1 MTIANVWRSLQG
13 QARRWLPPKGGSDPA
28 SGGGAHRAK
37 VAALLAVSLFGAQQ
51 AAAADPW
58 PEPVC
63 KLKNYDIITSTF
75 HQSVA
80 QMNDGGWKVWGEAG
94 NPANASAV
102 APPVDIVLPVDGN
115 GQTPKALLVTA
126 GSNSSN
132 NVQDVVLG
140 NDGNFYAWGKNGTVL
155 PTTYTGGNTNTV
167 NLFKTGL
174 LLPSGVSAG
183 DVEMLTAGYHIL
195 ALVTKQGAAY
205 ILSNGADAALS
216 ANGGTTTTAW
226 SRVQTAAGVNLDNVI
241 AVRVFVGTN
250 NNGGAAIA
258 LTKESNGTRK
268 LYTWGNNSR
277 VVGGGSA
284 TTSHSYATELAQP
297 TVGAGMLPKMIG
309 VTGRGNQA
317 TSQSSFYVLYT
328 TDPDN
333 VNSTGTMYAMGR
345 NDERQ
350 LGDFTTTSR
359 NAWAPVQKPTAG
371 FNATT
376 GLWNGTTHADFTDVR
391 MFSVQE
397 HDYGSSSTGSAAL
410 IVDNGDVWTWGS
422 NSGAMIGGKADSA
435 QMPAA
440 YAAEGTDALDPAIRG
455 YLMASKGSSNVKARY
470 IELGGHTTAFLPA
483 KKPQYCYVGHKIN
496 GSMGDNTTDPA
507 ETNKWQFQ
515 CEGTAAIMLCGS
527 DALIATNDTYTPIPV
542 PDVPVVVG
550 NAYDNDEWQ
559 GDVATTRIVTDGDTT
574 TSKGIVGQVLTPAT
588 PINYGPVPYLDTVT
602 GKVIVPPG
610 TNPGD
615 YEIKYRIKDNQFGD
629 TIYADATIKLTVSG
643 IKAIPDTA
651 TTTPGTPVTTNVIS
665 NDTHPADD
673 PLNPEVELVGQP
685 PNGTVVCNSPAN
697 GQCTYTP
704 KPGFKGTDTYTYK
717 VCLAAPKANQ
727 CDTTTVT
734 VAVGEPPAIAAYP
747 DADATTVNVPVTT
760 SVLANDIAVGG
771 TIDPASVQL
780 VGTPTGPGTATVNCS
795 NGYCTLTS
803 STPGTYSYTYKVCMA
818 NPNQATCTTSTVQV
832 LVTVSAGTPGITAA
846 PDFDATPKNTPVTTT
861 VLYND
866 KAVGGAINPGSVS
879 VTGGP
884 GHGGTSVDPSTGKI
898 TYTPAAD
905 FVGTDTYTYQVC
917 LANPNQATCTT
928 TTVTVKVGDP
938 AITAQNDSTQVP
950 PGATSVTTPVL
961 NNDTPVGG
969 ELDPTSVTIITPP
982 GKGMAVP
989 NPDGTVTYTPGG
1001 GFDGTDEYTYQV
1013 CLKNPKEACSTAKVS
1028 ITDAKP
1034 DVFALIQMPEKAN
1047 PGTQVTALLT
1057 FGNQGQQPAGEV
1069 TYKVTGLPQ
1078 GLGTVDCTGATCTYD
1093 SATQTVTITGLPTT
1107 LASAQT
1113 QEVQLRWT
1121 VPADAA
1127 DAASYTLTAKIATT
1141 TAGNPTGND
1150 QDSAALTVQK
1160 APALTTTEVTTTVQV
1175 PPTAETGKPVNGT
1188 VKYLNTGSVDA
1199 TGMTYKVQL
1208 STGTP
1213 VVKYKGVACTV
1224 DPGTGALSGCGL
1236 PATLGKGESL
1246 ELDVVYTAP
1255 TAGDT
1260 LTLTSTVAASNDTD
1274 MTNNQAS
1281 GPTKAL
1287 PAVPAPTPD
1296 VTVSVAPPPT
1306 AVPGA
1311 MVEVPV
1317 TFENLGPATAEDV
1330 VYKVTLPPNLTDVSC
1345 TPATCTY
1352 NPATGEVTVAGLP
1365 PTLPPGGKT
1374 KLTLTYKAPSSGKV
1388 KTKARVDTE
1397 GEPDANKPNNTAEAE
1412 TRIVVPGNLTVTKTV
1427 YEDTTPGK
1435 TDTGG
1440 SCGNPAIAK
1449 SELLIVE
1456 KNPTA
1461 HTLVWCF
1468 EVKNNG
1474 TEYLGTPA
1482 WDDPKLPAGTMFTP
1496 KAGTTLPLAP
1506 GATGT
1511 WYAKSVH
1518 DKSVLNTA
1526 MLTMPV
1532 TDGGGTPVPD
1542 TPPATGTTTST
1553 TTFGM
1558 IYDPPFGVKVGNV
1571 NGTNTIRWTMVW
1583 VNDNVVPASNVTVS
1597 DEVKAPM
1604 TYLNDGTLAC
1614 VPEGTTT
1621 VVSCTYDAATK
1632 RVIAVANFGADFGE
1646 TVATAK
1652 NRLFIAFNVSIPA
1665 GGSSYENQGDAS
1677 WTPPGALPGDPPL
1690 TSKTTYV
1697 PGVSITPVTPGGG
1710 VPTVTVPPGA
1720 GGHPADP
1727 GAVAP
1732 TPVAPPA
1739 PAPTTPKSIPVDNPL
1754 ALLVAA
1760 LGIMGLMARQG
1771 RRARR

>member
-13 QARRWLPPKGGSDPA
+13 QARRWLPPNGGSAPA
-28 SGGGAHRAK
+28 SGRGANRAK
-37 VAALLAVSLFGAQQ
+37 MAALLAVSLLGVQQ
-51 AAAADPW
+51 AAAQTCQPS
-58 PEPVC
+58 
-63 KLKNYDIITSTF
+63 KLYDIVSSAF

-80 QMNDGGWKVWGEAG
+80 QRNNGTWAGWGEDMG
-94 NPANASAV
+94 NSGSPAVKPQDLDKTNYPGLGDNAVLLATTASASTTE
-102 APPVDIVLPVDGN
+102 
-115 GQTPKALLVTA
+115 QT
-126 GSNSSN
+126 
-132 NVQDVVLG
+132 VVLTT
-140 NDGNFYAWGKNGTVL
+140 DGLYAWGDRGTVIKDTL
-155 PTTYTGGNTNTV
+155 TPVTTKPAQKVVVAGSSYG
-167 NLFKTGL
+167 
-174 LLPSGVSAG
+174 LPSGIVPADVDQLFAINSLLAIVTKNGSAYVLNNSHVRLSG
-183 DVEMLTAGYHIL
+183 DGSTALDTVWHQVKDENDAPLTGVIGLRGHVQSSAYGAMMALTSNGNVYAWGANVYL
-195 ALVTKQGAAY
+195 GSGASAADKTKAALVN
-205 ILSNGADAALS
+205 LS
-216 ANGGTTTTAW
+216 
-226 SRVQTAAGVNLDNVI
+226 TAA
-241 AVRVFVGTN
+241 AAAGT
-250 NNGGAAIA
+250 GA
-258 LTKESNGTRK
+258 K
-268 LYTWGNNSR
+268 
-277 VVGGGSA
+277 
-284 TTSHSYATELAQP
+284 
-297 TVGAGMLPKMIG
+297 PKMIG
-309 VTGRGNQA
+309 VTGG
-317 TSQSSFYVLYT
+317 QSANNAFFVLY
-328 TDPDN
+328 D
-333 VNSTGTMYAMGR
+333 SGHLFAMGA
-345 NDERQ
+345 NNLKQ
-350 LGDFTTTSR
+350 LGDRTTTERKDWVSVKR
-359 NAWAPVQKPTAG
+359 PDGSA
-371 FNATT
+371 F
-376 GLWNGTTHADFTDVR
+376 DDVR
-391 MFSVQE
+391 FISVQE
-397 HDYGSSSTGSAAL
+397 HDTGSSSGGPAGVL
-410 IVDNGDVWTWGS
+410 ITNTNGLYTWGRNDNYDMLDQPS
-422 NSGAMIGGKADSA
+422 CKGGTCDPGIPVHFTANSH
-435 QMPAA
+435 Q
-440 YAAEGTDALDPAIRG
+440 
-455 YLMASKGSSNVKARY
+455 ARY
-470 IELGGHTTAFLPA
+470 AEMGGHTMVYLARGSA
-483 KKPQYCYVGHKIN
+483 KFCYVGHRTN
-496 GSMGDNTTDPA
+496 GSMGDDGKAQDNPDGSSYNCTETPA
-507 ETNKWQFQ
+507 LN
-515 CEGTAAIMLCGS
+515 ICGS
-527 DALIATNDTYTPIPV
+527 TAIDAKDDTYPALPV
-542 PDVPVVVG
+542 PDAPVTLMDLVFK
-550 NAYDNDEWQ
+550 NDELAEAPLYEN
-559 GDVATTRIVTDGDTT
+559 GDYASGLINSLTLTVD
-574 TSKGIVGQVLTPAT
+574 TPAT
-588 PINYGPVPYLDTVT
+588 PINWGPVPVLETNSASPNY
-602 GKVIVPPG
+602 GKVKVPAGTTPG
-610 TNPGD
+610 NYVITYKICETAYGN
-615 YEIKYRIKDNQFGD
+615 EICD
-629 TIYADATIKLTVSG
+629 TANVNLTVLG

-651 TTTPGTPVTTNVIS
+651 TTTPNNPVTTKVTG
-665 NDTHPADD
+665 NDTSPSGTPIDE
-673 PLNPEVELVGQP
+673 NSVTVVSQP
-685 PNGTVVCNSPAN
+685 PNGTVVCKGDAGGTSLNA
-697 GQCTYTP
+697 GECKYMP
-704 KPGFKGTDTYTYK
+704 KPDFKGTDTYTYK
-717 VCLAAPKANQ
+717 VCNTANPVE

-771 TIDPASVQL
+771 AIAPASVQL
-780 VGTPTGPGTATVNCS
+780 VGSAPAGTTVTCTNS
-795 NGYCTLTS
+795 YCTLTAA
-803 STPGTYSYTYKVCMA
+803 TPGTYSYTYKVCMA
-818 NPNQATCTTSTVQV
+818 SPNQATCTTSTVQV
-832 LVTVSAGTPGITAA
+832 LVTASAGTPGITAA

-866 KAVGGAINPGSVS
+866 KAVGGAINPASVS

-884 GHGGTSVDPSTGKI
+884 GHGNTSVDPSTGKI

-905 FVGTDTYTYQVC
+905 FVGTDAYTYQVC

-938 AITAQNDSTQVP
+938 AITAKNDSAQVP
-950 PGATSVTTPVL
+950 FGGGSVTTPVL
-961 NNDTPVGG
+961 DNDEPVGG
-969 ELDPTSVTIITPP
+969 ELDPTSITIITPP
-982 GKGMAVP
+982 GKGTAVP
-989 NPDGTVTYTPGG
+989 NSDGTVTYTPGG
-1001 GFDGTDEYTYQV
+1001 GFDGTDEYAYQV

-1034 DVFALIQMPEKAN
+1034 DVFALIQMPETAN

-1069 TYKVTGLPQ
+1069 TYKVTGLPP

-1107 LASAQT
+1107 LAPAQT

-1141 TAGNPTGND
+1141 TAGNPSGND

-1175 PPTAETGKPVNGT
+1175 PPTAEAGKPVNGT

-1213 VVKYKGVACTV
+1213 TVKYKGVACTV
-1224 DPGTGALSGCGL
+1224 DLGTGALSGCGL

-1306 AVPGA
+1306 AVPGTL
-1311 MVEVPV
+1311 VDVPV
-1317 TFENLGPATAEDV
+1317 TFENLGPATAEEV

-1365 PTLPPGGKT
+1365 TTLPPGGKT

-1388 KTKARVDTE
+1388 KTAARVDTKD
-1397 GEPDANKPNNTAEAE
+1397 EPDANKPNNTAEAE

-1482 WDDPKLPAGTMFTP
+1482 WDDPKLPAGTVFTP

-1583 VNDNVVPASNVTVS
+1583 VNDNVVAASNVTVS

-1677 WTPPGALPGDPPL
+1677 WTPPSALPGDPPL

-1720 GGHPADP
+1720 GGHPTDP

-1760 LGIMGLMARQG
+1760 LGIMGLMARQS

>member
-1 MTIANVWRSLQG
+1 MTI
-13 QARRWLPPKGGSDPA
+13 
-28 SGGGAHRAK
+28 
-37 VAALLAVSLFGAQQ
+37 
-51 AAAADPW
+51 
-58 PEPVC
+58 
-63 KLKNYDIITSTF
+63 
-75 HQSVA
+75 
-80 QMNDGGWKVWGEAG
+80 
-94 NPANASAV
+94 
-102 APPVDIVLPVDGN
+102 
-115 GQTPKALLVTA
+115 
-126 GSNSSN
+126 
-132 NVQDVVLG
+132 
-140 NDGNFYAWGKNGTVL
+140 
-155 PTTYTGGNTNTV
+155 
-167 NLFKTGL
+167 
-174 LLPSGVSAG
+174 
-183 DVEMLTAGYHIL
+183 
-195 ALVTKQGAAY
+195 
-205 ILSNGADAALS
+205 
-216 ANGGTTTTAW
+216 
-226 SRVQTAAGVNLDNVI
+226 
-241 AVRVFVGTN
+241 
-250 NNGGAAIA
+250 
-258 LTKESNGTRK
+258 
-268 LYTWGNNSR
+268 
-277 VVGGGSA
+277 
-284 TTSHSYATELAQP
+284 
-297 TVGAGMLPKMIG
+297 
-309 VTGRGNQA
+309 
-317 TSQSSFYVLYT
+317 
-328 TDPDN
+328 
-333 VNSTGTMYAMGR
+333 
-345 NDERQ
+345 
-350 LGDFTTTSR
+350 
-359 NAWAPVQKPTAG
+359 
-371 FNATT
+371 
-376 GLWNGTTHADFTDVR
+376 
-391 MFSVQE
+391 
-397 HDYGSSSTGSAAL
+397 
-410 IVDNGDVWTWGS
+410 
-422 NSGAMIGGKADSA
+422 
-435 QMPAA
+435 
-440 YAAEGTDALDPAIRG
+440 
-455 YLMASKGSSNVKARY
+455 
-470 IELGGHTTAFLPA
+470 
-483 KKPQYCYVGHKIN
+483 
-496 GSMGDNTTDPA
+496 
-507 ETNKWQFQ
+507 
-515 CEGTAAIMLCGS
+515 CGS
-527 DALIATNDTYTPIPV
+527 DAIVAIDDAYASIPV
-542 PDVPVVVG
+542 PDVAQELPT
-550 NAYDNDEWQ
+550 NAYANDEWQ
-559 GDVATTRIVTDGDTT
+559 GEAANTRLDKITGE
-574 TSKGIVGQVLTPAT
+574 VLTPAT
-588 PINYGPVPYLDTVT
+588 SINWGPVPYLDVST

-610 TNPGD
+610 TPPGD
-615 YEIKYRIKDNQFGD
+615 YTIRYRIKDKDFPT
-629 TIYADATIKLTVSG
+629 TIHADASITVSILG

-651 TTTPGTPVTTNVIS
+651 TTTIGTPVTTIVTN
-665 NDTHPADD
+665 NDTSPGGEPIDK
-673 PLNPEVELVGQP
+673 NSVTVVSQP
-685 PNGTVVCNSPAN
+685 PNGTVVCKGDVGGGSLYA
-697 GQCTYTP
+697 GECKYTP
-704 KPGFKGTDTYTYK
+704 NPGFKGTDTYTYK
-717 VCLAAPKANQ
+717 VCNSKTPTPE

-734 VAVGEPPAIAAYP
+734 VAVGEPPTVVAYP
-747 DADATTVNVPVTT
+747 DSGITSKGVPLKTP
-760 SVLANDIAVGG
+760 VLANDVAVGG
-771 TIDPASVQL
+771 KLDPATVDL
-780 VGTPTGPGTATVNCS
+780 VGPAPAGTSVVCGA
-795 NGYCTLTS
+795 GYCTLTS
-803 STPGTYSYTYKVCMA
+803 NTAGTYVYTYKVCMEA
-818 NPNQATCTTSTVQV
+818 PNASQCAQTQ
-832 LVTVSAGTPGITAA
+832 VTVTVAGDSGTPGVPVPTISAG
-846 PDFDATPKNTPVTTT
+846 PDFATTPKNTLVTTT
-861 VLYND
+861 VVQND
-866 KAVGGAINPGSVS
+866 NAVGGTVDPNS
-879 VTGGP
+879 VTKASDP
-884 GHGGTSVDPSTGKI
+884 AHGQVTCSAGKCSYMPE
-898 TYTPAAD
+898 TN

-917 LANPNQATCTT
+917 LVSPNTTCTT

-938 AITAQNDSTQVP
+938 AITAKDDMAQVP
-950 PGATSVTTPVL
+950 PGGTVKTPVL
-961 NNDTPVGG
+961 ENDKPEGG
-969 ELDPTSVTIITPP
+969 ELDPDSVKVITPP
-982 GKGMAVP
+982 AKGTAVP
-989 NPDGTVTYTPGG
+989 NPDGTVTYTPAP

-1287 PAVPAPTPD
+1287 PAMPAPTPD

-1330 VYKVTLPPNLTDVSC
+1330 VYKVTLPSSLTDVSC

-1482 WDDPKLPAGTMFTP
+1482 WDDPKLPAGTVFTP

>member
-1 MTIANVWRSLQG
+1 M
-13 QARRWLPPKGGSDPA
+13 
-28 SGGGAHRAK
+28 
-37 VAALLAVSLFGAQQ
+37 AALLAVSLFGAQQ
-51 AAAADPW
+51 AAAADP
-58 PEPVC
+58 EPIC
-63 KLKNYDIITSTF
+63 NPNKLYDILSSSF
-75 HQSVA
+75 HQTTA
-80 QMNDGGWKVWGEAG
+80 QLADNRGWAGWGQQMFGATRNVTG
-94 NPANASAV
+94 KGDTSSV
-102 APPVDIVLPVDGN
+102 APPLSIMGSTSVGGTPIGAAFPGVKPLLAGTAS
-115 GQTPKALLVTA
+115 QT
-126 GSNSSN
+126 SNH
-132 NVQDVVLG
+132 QTIALG
-140 NDGNFYAWGKNGTVL
+140 NDGWFYAWGAQGVVL
-155 PTTYTGGNTNTV
+155 PAAYTTTAGEAVQRAT
-167 NLFKTGL
+167 LK
-174 LLPSGVSAG
+174 LPSGVGAG
-183 DVEMLTAGYHIL
+183 DVEMLFTTNQFL
-195 ALVTKQGAAY
+195 AIVANGQVWTMVN
-205 ILSNGADAALS
+205 SSSGADSASLLGAGLAAVPAAADS
-216 ANGGTTTTAW
+216 DTATHW
-226 SRVQTAAGVNLDNVI
+226 SLVRTDASTPLTNVI
-241 AVRVFVGTN
+241 AVRGHVGPS
-250 NNGGAAIA
+250 GVGAVMA
-258 LTKESNGTRK
+258 LTQDGSA
-268 LYTWGNNSR
+268 YTWGSNIYKGDNTGRPSNSGAR
-277 VVGGGSA
+277 V
-284 TTSHSYATELAQP
+284 LASFAVPMQ
-297 TVGAGMLPKMIG
+297 LPSVTGKQAVQIG
-309 VTGRGNQA
+309 VTGGSNAAASTPTAANQNNA
-317 TSQSSFYVLYT
+317 YYVLFKAAGAE
-328 TDPDN
+328 
-333 VNSTGTMYAMGR
+333 TGELWALGANTHG
-345 NDERQ
+345 Q
-350 LGDFTTTSR
+350 LGSFDTT
-359 NAWAPVQKPTAG
+359 WAATWQKVKKPVNPDG
-371 FNATT
+371 T
-376 GLWNGTTHADFTDVR
+376 GGSSAFTDVR

-397 HDYGSSSTGSAAL
+397 HDWGYAGSGSVAA
-410 IVDNGDVWTWGS
+410 IDSVGDVYTWGS
-422 NSGAMIGGKADSA
+422 NNGNMLGASSGGTVNPAVRGGLTA
-435 QMPAA
+435 
-440 YAAEGTDALDPAIRG
+440 
-455 YLMASKGSSNVKARY
+455 GSIHARY
-470 IELGGHTTAFLPA
+470 VEVGGHTTAYSPKNSPKF
-483 KKPQYCYVGHKIN
+483 CYVGHLIE
-496 GSMGDNTTDPA
+496 GSMGNTLVGSGA
-507 ETNKWQFQ
+507 EGNPWQFD
-515 CEGTAAIMLCGS
+515 CDRTPAVNICGADAIGAQDNPLVS
-527 DALIATNDTYTPIPV
+527 IAV
-542 PDVPVVVG
+542 PDTVTELTDASVPNVYKNDHWRGAPADQHFG
-550 NAYDNDEWQ
+550 NKADSTP
-559 GDVATTRIVTDGDTT
+559 GMFG
-574 TSKGIVGQVLTPAT
+574 KVLTPAT
-588 PINYGPVPYLDTVT
+588 SINWGPVPYLDTAT
-602 GKVIVPPG
+602 GRVYAPAG
-610 TNPGD
+610 TPPGD
-615 YEIKYRIKDNQFGD
+615 YTIRYEICDVDFPTEICAAAN
-629 TIYADATIKLTVSG
+629 ITVSILG

-651 TTTPGTPVTTNVIS
+651 TTTIGTPVTTIVTN
-665 NDTHPADD
+665 NDTSPGGEPIDK
-673 PLNPEVELVGQP
+673 NSVTVVSQP
-685 PNGTVVCNSPAN
+685 PNGTVVCKGDVGGSSLYA
-697 GQCTYTP
+697 GECKYTP
-704 KPGFKGTDTYTYK
+704 NPGFKGTDTYTYK
-717 VCLAAPKANQ
+717 VCNSKTPTPE

-734 VAVGEPPAIAAYP
+734 VAVGEPPTVVAYP
-747 DADATTVNVPVTT
+747 DSGITSKGVPLKTP
-760 SVLANDIAVGG
+760 VLANDVAVGG
-771 TIDPASVQL
+771 KLDPATVDL
-780 VGTPTGPGTATVNCS
+780 VGPAPAGTSVVCGA
-795 NGYCTLTS
+795 GYCTLTS
-803 STPGTYSYTYKVCMA
+803 NTAGTYVYTYKVCMEA
-818 NPNQATCTTSTVQV
+818 PNASQCAQTQ
-832 LVTVSAGTPGITAA
+832 VTVTVAGDSGTPGVPVPTISAG
-846 PDFDATPKNTPVTTT
+846 PDFATTPKNTLVTTT
-861 VLYND
+861 VVQND
-866 KAVGGAINPGSVS
+866 NAVGGTVDPNS
-879 VTGGP
+879 VTKASDP
-884 GHGGTSVDPSTGKI
+884 AHGQVTCSAGKCNYMPE
-898 TYTPAAD
+898 TN

-917 LANPNQATCTT
+917 LVSPNTTCTT

-938 AITAQNDSTQVP
+938 AITAKDDMAQVP
-950 PGATSVTTPVL
+950 PGGTVKTPVL
-961 NNDTPVGG
+961 ENDKPEGG
-969 ELDPTSVTIITPP
+969 ELDPDSVKVITPP
-982 GKGMAVP
+982 AKGTAVP
-989 NPDGTVTYTPGG
+989 NPDGTVTYTPAP
-1001 GFDGTDEYTYQV
+1001 GFDGTDEYTYRV

-1047 PGTQVTALLT
+1047 PGTQVTAVLT
-1057 FGNQGQQPAGEV
+1057 FGNQGQQPAGGV

-1107 LASAQT
+1107 LAPAQT

-1127 DAASYTLTAKIATT
+1127 DAASYTLTAKVATT

-1175 PPTAETGKPVNGT
+1175 PPTAEAGKPVNGT
-1188 VKYLNTGSVDA
+1188 VRYLNTGSVDA

-1213 VVKYKGVACTV
+1213 TVKYKGVACTV

-1281 GPTKAL
+1281 DPTKAL

-1306 AVPGA
+1306 AVPGTL
-1311 MVEVPV
+1311 VDVPV
-1317 TFENLGPATAEDV
+1317 TFENLGPATAEEV

>member
-1 MTIANVWRSLQG
+1 M
-13 QARRWLPPKGGSDPA
+13 
-28 SGGGAHRAK
+28 
-37 VAALLAVSLFGAQQ
+37 
-51 AAAADPW
+51 
-58 PEPVC
+58 
-63 KLKNYDIITSTF
+63 
-75 HQSVA
+75 
-80 QMNDGGWKVWGEAG
+80 
-94 NPANASAV
+94 
-102 APPVDIVLPVDGN
+102 
-115 GQTPKALLVTA
+115 
-126 GSNSSN
+126 
-132 NVQDVVLG
+132 
-140 NDGNFYAWGKNGTVL
+140 
-155 PTTYTGGNTNTV
+155 
-167 NLFKTGL
+167 
-174 LLPSGVSAG
+174 
-183 DVEMLTAGYHIL
+183 
-195 ALVTKQGAAY
+195 
-205 ILSNGADAALS
+205 
-216 ANGGTTTTAW
+216 
-226 SRVQTAAGVNLDNVI
+226 
-241 AVRVFVGTN
+241 
-250 NNGGAAIA
+250 
-258 LTKESNGTRK
+258 
-268 LYTWGNNSR
+268 
-277 VVGGGSA
+277 
-284 TTSHSYATELAQP
+284 
-297 TVGAGMLPKMIG
+297 
-309 VTGRGNQA
+309 
-317 TSQSSFYVLYT
+317 
-328 TDPDN
+328 
-333 VNSTGTMYAMGR
+333 
-345 NDERQ
+345 
-350 LGDFTTTSR
+350 
-359 NAWAPVQKPTAG
+359 
-371 FNATT
+371 
-376 GLWNGTTHADFTDVR
+376 
-391 MFSVQE
+391 
-397 HDYGSSSTGSAAL
+397 
-410 IVDNGDVWTWGS
+410 
-422 NSGAMIGGKADSA
+422 
-435 QMPAA
+435 
-440 YAAEGTDALDPAIRG
+440 
-455 YLMASKGSSNVKARY
+455 
-470 IELGGHTTAFLPA
+470 
-483 KKPQYCYVGHKIN
+483 
-496 GSMGDNTTDPA
+496 
-507 ETNKWQFQ
+507 
-515 CEGTAAIMLCGS
+515 
-527 DALIATNDTYTPIPV
+527 
-542 PDVPVVVG
+542 
-550 NAYDNDEWQ
+550 
-559 GDVATTRIVTDGDTT
+559 
-574 TSKGIVGQVLTPAT
+574 
-588 PINYGPVPYLDTVT
+588 
-602 GKVIVPPG
+602 
-610 TNPGD
+610 
-615 YEIKYRIKDNQFGD
+615 
-629 TIYADATIKLTVSG
+629 
-643 IKAIPDTA
+643 
-651 TTTPGTPVTTNVIS
+651 
-665 NDTHPADD
+665 
-673 PLNPEVELVGQP
+673 
-685 PNGTVVCNSPAN
+685 
-697 GQCTYTP
+697 
-704 KPGFKGTDTYTYK
+704 
-717 VCLAAPKANQ
+717 
-727 CDTTTVT
+727 
-734 VAVGEPPAIAAYP
+734 
-747 DADATTVNVPVTT
+747 
-760 SVLANDIAVGG
+760 
-771 TIDPASVQL
+771 
-780 VGTPTGPGTATVNCS
+780 
-795 NGYCTLTS
+795 
-803 STPGTYSYTYKVCMA
+803 
-818 NPNQATCTTSTVQV
+818 
-832 LVTVSAGTPGITAA
+832 
-846 PDFDATPKNTPVTTT
+846 
-861 VLYND
+861 
-866 KAVGGAINPGSVS
+866 
-879 VTGGP
+879 
-884 GHGGTSVDPSTGKI
+884 
-898 TYTPAAD
+898 
-905 FVGTDTYTYQVC
+905 
-917 LANPNQATCTT
+917 
-928 TTVTVKVGDP
+928 
-938 AITAQNDSTQVP
+938 
-950 PGATSVTTPVL
+950 
-961 NNDTPVGG
+961 
-969 ELDPTSVTIITPP
+969 
-982 GKGMAVP
+982 
-989 NPDGTVTYTPGG
+989 
-1001 GFDGTDEYTYQV
+1001 
-1013 CLKNPKEACSTAKVS
+1013 KNPKEACSTAKVS

-1047 PGTQVTALLT
+1047 PGTQVTAVLT
-1057 FGNQGQQPAGEV
+1057 FGNQGQQPAGGV

-1107 LASAQT
+1107 LAPAQT

-1287 PAVPAPTPD
+1287 PAMPAPTPD

-1330 VYKVTLPPNLTDVSC
+1330 VYKVTLPSSLTDVSC

-1482 WDDPKLPAGTMFTP
+1482 WDDPKLPAGTVFTP

-1720 GGHPADP
+1720 GGHPTDP

-1760 LGIMGLMARQG
+1760 LGIM
-1771 RRARR
+1771 